1 MTMQQTQTRHSAQA
15 ATLANTQS
23 YRLASAHV
31 DQTFVIDVA
40 PPPFG
45 APLGQPLPVVY
56 VLDGDMTFGA
66 ASVIA
71 RALQI
76 GPGAIAPVLVVGVGY
91 ADDHADQPAPMAL
104 RHRDLTPSVDQRY
117 LTMARG
123 APGPMALP
131 PTILPGGA
139 DDFLDFLE
147 DELKPFIAARYAVDR
162 EDQALIGVSLGG
174 LFALHVLFTRPE
186 AFRRYGAISPSIWW
200 DERTVLGEEATLAAR
215 VTDLDRR
222 LFLAVGALEEA
233 QDATARMV
241 SNLYEL
247 EATLRAR
254 AYPSLEMAMQVLPDE
269 SHMSVF
275 PAAIS
280 RAFRALYA

>member
-1 MTMQQTQTRHSAQA
+1 MIMQQTQTRDAVQA

-45 APLGQPLPVVY
+45 PPPGQALPVVY

-71 RALQI
+71 RALQM
-76 GPGAIAPVLVVGVGY
+76 GPGAIRPVLVVGVGY
-91 ADDHADQPAPMAL
+91 VRDRPDQPAAMAL
-104 RHRDLTPSVDQRY
+104 RHRDLTPSIDQRY
-117 LTMARG
+117 LTMARS
-123 APGPMALP
+123 APGPAALP
-131 PTILPGGA
+131 PSVLPGGA

-147 DELKPFIAARYAVDR
+147 DELKPFIAERYCVDR
-162 EDQALIGVSLGG
+162 EDAALVGVSLGG
-174 LFALHVLFTRPE
+174 LLVLHALFTRPD
-186 AFRRYGAISPSIWW
+186 AFRRYGAVSPSVWW
-200 DERTVLGEEATLAAR
+200 DERMILREETALAAR

-233 QDATARMV
+233 QDASARMV

-254 AYPSLEMAMQVLPDE
+254 AYPSLQLALQVLPDE

-280 RAFRALYA
+280 RALRALYS

>member
-1 MTMQQTQTRHSAQA
+1 MQTTETRTSVGP

-45 APLGQPLPVVY
+45 APPGRPLPVVY

-76 GPGAIAPVLVVGVGY
+76 GPGAIPPVLVVGVGY
-91 ADDHADQPAPMAL
+91 ARDCPDQPAPMAL
-104 RHRDLTPSVDQRY
+104 RHRDLTPSIDQRY
-117 LTMARG
+117 LTMARS

-131 PTILPGGA
+131 PSILPGGA

-147 DELKPFIAARYAVDR
+147 DELMPFIAGRYLVDAG
-162 EDQALIGVSLGG
+162 DQAIVGVSLGG
-174 LFALHVLFTRPE
+174 LLALHALFTRPE

-200 DERTVLGEEATLAAR
+200 DDRIVLKEEDTLARRASDIDAR
-215 VTDLDRR
+215 LY
-222 LFLAVGALEEA
+222 LAVGGLEEGQEPA
-233 QDATARMV
+233 ARMV

-247 EATLRAR
+247 DAVLRAR
-254 AYPSLEMAMQVLPDE
+254 AYPSLQTRLEVLPDE

-275 PAAIS
+275 AAAIS
-280 RAFRALYA
+280 RGLRALYA